1 MPYAPEQHAVEREVV
16 VGRQVDHAVLE
27 VSSGR
32 EEQFNVRGARAG
44 GRVFVVTLG
53 ERARREERG
62 VV

>member
-1 MPYAPEQHAVEREVV
+1 MPRLKL
-16 VGRQVDHAVLE
+16 DHAVLE

-44 GRVFVVTLG
+44 GRVFVVSLG

>member
-16 VGRQVDHAVLE
+16 VGRHVDHAVLE

-32 EEQFNVRGARAG
+32 EEQFDVRGAGAG
-44 GRVFVVTLG
+44 GRVFVVALG
-53 ERARREERG
+53 ERVRWEKRG